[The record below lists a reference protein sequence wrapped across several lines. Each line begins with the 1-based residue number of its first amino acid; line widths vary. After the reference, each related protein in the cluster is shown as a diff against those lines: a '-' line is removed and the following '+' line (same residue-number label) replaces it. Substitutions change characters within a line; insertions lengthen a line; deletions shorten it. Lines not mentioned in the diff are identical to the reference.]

1 MKKTTPKK
9 HSNRFMKIKT
19 IKKGTSQMQ
28 SSMKRNY
35 KKKMV
40 QNDIK
45 LMYTANKQYSK
56 LAFKTT
62 V

>member
-19 IKKGTSQMQ
+19 IKKRNFSDAI
-28 SSMKRNY
+28 SMKRNY

>member
-1 MKKTTPKK
+1 
-9 HSNRFMKIKT
+9 MKIKT
-19 IKKGTSQMQ
+19 IKKRNFANAI
-28 SSMKRNY
+28 SMKRNY
-35 KKKMV
+35 KKME

-45 LMYTANKQYSK
+45 LMYTANKQSSK